1 MAQHEQVFVVRRSDF
16 FGGDWPQG
24 FVALGADAPALLAA
38 FGRLG
43 FFVDRPEAE
52 SNPAWKQLIP
62 YCVLRRP
69 GEVFCVQRKKAQTE
83 ARLHDLLSIGIGG
96 HVNPQ
101 SCAPEQDGAAFLSAA
116 LQQELDEEMWI
127 ESAAGPHAEPV
138 PTPRL
143 LGMLNDDATE
153 VGRVHAGLVYALD
166 FGAPSAQ
173 APDVRVREVSK
184 MAGGFRHL
192 ADLESL
198 WQDAARFESWSRIL
212 FQAGVAHQVGG
223 PGHQAVSRSQQPEAA
238 RPEVAER
245 NENG

>member
-69 GEVFCVQRKKAQTE
+69 GQIFCVQRKKAQTE
-83 ARLHDLLSIGIGG
+83 VRLHDLMSIGIGG

-101 SCAPEQDGAAFLSAA
+101 ACEPERDGAAFLSAA
-116 LQQELDEEMWI
+116 LQQELDEELWI
-127 ESAAGPHAEPV
+127 EGAKPL

-143 LGMLNDDATE
+143 LGILNDDATE
-153 VGRVHAGLVYALD
+153 VGSVHAGLVYALD
-166 FGAPSAQ
+166 FGAPHADAPQ
-173 APDVRVREVSK
+173 ARVREVSK

-192 ADLESL
+192 ADLEGL
-198 WQDAARFESWSRIL
+198 WQDAGRFESWSRIL

-223 PGHQAVSRSQQPEAA
+223 PGSRAVTRTQQPTACS
-238 RPEVAER
+238 PEGVET